1 MKDFDYENMQKK
13 ITARSASKRVGK
25 RRGCKLPSNYLTAAQ
40 KKSMNG
46 EVQTVQLGKKMEWR
60 EFLALDNSMKEAWLN
75 DIIEKWDVG
84 TATIS
89 KLFGKDKNAVP
100 GLIIRNK
107 PKIKKRPGRTTK
119 EQADR
124 FLAGFGVET
133 TEKQEPEQEK
143 PEKPAEPAKQ
153 SAAREDPVSSAVA
166 WYDFEFHN
174 VSDWTEIL
182 KFIRN
187 MPLPTGAKVKI
198 SVEGEKG
205 AVMV

>member
-1 MKDFDYENMQKK
+1 
-13 ITARSASKRVGK
+13 
-25 RRGCKLPSNYLTAAQ
+25 
-40 KKSMNG
+40 MNG

-89 KLFGKDKNAVP
+89 KLFGKEKNAVP
-100 GLIIRNK
+100 GCVFRNK
-107 PKIKKRPGRTTK
+107 LNIKKKHKRTTRAQ
-119 EQADR
+119 EAR
-124 FLAGFGVET
+124 FLAGFGIET